1 MVRKFDYTP
10 LLGWS
15 ISRYDTFKLCKRQYY
30 YQYYPKSDTEFGP
43 RKIYTLRDLT
53 SVPLEIGNIA
63 HEVIKTLLE
72 RLQKT
77 AKPIERDRFLEYTE
91 KKTRDLSRNKVFSEV
106 YYKAADA
113 IDPETQILPR
123 VIAALSNLI
132 DGPRLPWLME
142 EAIEKKDEWVIEPD
156 GYGECR
162 IDGQKAYCKVDFL
175 FPVGGE
181 IHIYDWKTGKR
192 DDIKHSKQLRGYVT
206 WAHFH
211 YGADYTRIKPTVAYL
226 LPEYEERSVELNE
239 FDIEDFADR
248 IRSETEEMYEYCDDV
263 QQNLPLPKEHFEMT
277 ENLKICAYCNYRELC
292 GRENAKASVKE
303 DLPF

>member
-1 MVRKFDYTP
+1 MVRKFEFTP

-30 YQYYPKSDTEFGP
+30 YQYYAKHDPEYDA
-43 RKIYTLRDLT
+43 RRINTLKAMT

-77 AKPIERDRFLEYTE
+77 ARPIERDRFLEYTGKTTLE
-91 KKTRDLSRNKVFSEV
+91 LSRKKTFSEV
-106 YYKAADA
+106 YYKETAAV
-113 IDPETQILPR
+113 DPETQILPR
-123 VIAALSNLI
+123 VQAALTNLI

-142 EAIEKKDEWVIEPD
+142 EAIEKKEEWVIEPE

-175 FPVGGE
+175 FPVGEE
-181 IHIYDWKTGKR
+181 INIYDWKTGKR

-211 YGADYTRIKPTVAYL
+211 YGADYTKIKPTVAYL
-226 LPEYEERSVELNE
+226 LPEYEERSIELNE
-239 FDIEDFADR
+239 FDIEDFADG
-248 IRSETEEMYEYCDDV
+248 IRSESEEMYEYCDDV
-263 QQNLPLPKEHFEMT
+263 EQNLPLPKEHFEMT
-277 ENLKICAYCNYRELC
+277 DNLKICAYCNYRELC
-292 GRENAKASVKE
+292 GRENAKRSVEE